1 MITAS
6 GSGRESVISGVA
18 AGLRVAGVP
27 YCRVSRDGCECRL
40 RGRHG
45 DGSAIDAAGDAERG
59 EAPVLLVSADRTPF
73 LRGFDEAVVII
84 CPNTPCSEAEVEG
97 RVFVVT
103 DGKTELPAGLRRFPL
118 ISCGMGGKETVTF
131 SSIRPDG
138 GMVCLQRQVNT
149 FSGRIAEP
157 QEYAF
162 ERVGSEAFP
171 TLAAFT
177 ALLLCG
183 CIE

>member
-1 MITAS
+1 MISAS
-6 GSGRESVISGVA
+6 GNGRESVISGVA
-18 AGLRVAGVP
+18 AGFRAAGVP
-27 YCRVSRDGCECRL
+27 YCRVSRDGCERRL
-40 RGRHG
+40 RGRLG
-45 DGSAIDAAGDAERG
+45 DGSAIDGAGDAKRG
-59 EAPVLLVSADRTPF
+59 EDPVLLVSSDRTPF

-84 CPNTPCSEAEVEG
+84 CPDTPCGEAEVGG
-97 RVFVVT
+97 RAFVVT
-103 DGKTELPAGLRRFPL
+103 DGKTELPAGLKRFPL

-157 QEYAF
+157 QEYRFGRA
-162 ERVGSEAFP
+162 GGEAFP

-177 ALLLCG
+177 ALLLCD